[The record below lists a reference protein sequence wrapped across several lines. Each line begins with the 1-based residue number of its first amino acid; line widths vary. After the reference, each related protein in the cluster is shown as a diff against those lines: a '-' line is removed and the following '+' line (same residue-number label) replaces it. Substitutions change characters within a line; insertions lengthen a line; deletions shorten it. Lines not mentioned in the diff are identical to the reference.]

1 MLEPKKLRYRRQFK
15 GKNRGKATRGTTIS
29 YGEFGLKALTHGAVT
44 AREIEAARK
53 AIRGYVKRGGK
64 VWIRIFPDV
73 PVTKKPPEV
82 RMGSGKGPFD
92 HYVAKVKPGRILFE
106 MSGVTDE
113 VAKEAMRRG
122 GHKLRVRTRF
132 MRKISVEG

>member
-1 MLEPKKLRYRRQFK
+1 MLEPKKLKYRRQFK
-15 GKNRGKATRGTTIS
+15 GKNRGKATRGTLVS
-29 YGEFGLKALTHGAVT
+29 YGEYGLKALTHGAIT

-73 PVTKKPPEV
+73 PVTKKPAEV

-92 HYVAKVKPGRILFE
+92 HYIAKIKPGRLLFE
-106 MSGVTDE
+106 MSGVEEE

-132 MRKISVEG
+132 VRKEDSE